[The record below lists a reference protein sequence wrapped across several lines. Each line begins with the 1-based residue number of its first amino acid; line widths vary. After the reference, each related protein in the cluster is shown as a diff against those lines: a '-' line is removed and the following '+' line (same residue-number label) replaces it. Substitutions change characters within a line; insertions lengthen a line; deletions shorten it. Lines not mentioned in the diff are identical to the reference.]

1 MDTNELPVADSAVGL
16 TGDFAKWLE
25 VEFHNVP
32 DSDAATRKEKI
43 EAFYLGFLRAVQVL
57 KGTPYKAQF
66 KWSSH
71 PGKKAHSLDYKLIIS
86 VSPPPTFLASR
97 KATNKGI
104 VALEDPIGQG
114 DGDEGDDIDPPRPP
128 APPPPTM

>member
-32 DSDAATRKEKI
+32 ASDANPRKEKI
-43 EAFYLGFLRAVQVL
+43 EAFYHGFLKAVQVL
-57 KGTPYKAQF
+57 KGTTYKAQF

-71 PGKKAHSLDYKLIIS
+71 PGKKENTLDYKLVIS
-86 VSPPPTFLASR
+86 VSPPPTFPASR
-97 KATNKGI
+97 KTSSKGI
-104 VALEDPIGQG
+104 VAFDGDGFEDPPGQG
-114 DGDEGDDIDPPRPP
+114 DGIDPPRPP

>member
-32 DSDAATRKEKI
+32 ESDAATRKEKI
-43 EAFYLGFLRAVQVL
+43 EAFYHGFLRAVQVL

-66 KWSSH
+66 KWSH
-71 PGKKAHSLDYKLIIS
+71 EPGNKAHTLDYKLVIS
-86 VSPPPTFLASR
+86 VSPPPTFTASR
-97 KATNKGI
+97 KSASKG
-104 VALEDPIGQG
+104 LMGGGMEDPQDPGE
-114 DGDEGDDIDPPRPP
+114 DGIDPPRPP